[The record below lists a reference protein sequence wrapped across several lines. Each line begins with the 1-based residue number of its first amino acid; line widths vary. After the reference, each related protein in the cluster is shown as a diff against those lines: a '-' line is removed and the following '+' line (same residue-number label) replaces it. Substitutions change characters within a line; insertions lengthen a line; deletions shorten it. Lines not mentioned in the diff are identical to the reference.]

1 MFKFTTRYLY
11 SNLRSFGTLEEMNQH
26 LLKHKYVHSL
36 IYFRASWNPQ
46 CIIAD
51 QQLNQLAASNRF
63 LEIIKVD
70 ADTSPKIAR
79 HYSVRTEPEFVF
91 CLYGDEVLRQIG
103 PNEKGLQD
111 KVDKMVKLGLEMDSE
126 NLKP

>member
-36 IYFRASWNPQ
+36 VYFRASWNPQ

-70 ADTSPKIAR
+70 TDTSPKIAR